1 MPTDKK
7 LKNLVLNVMT
17 EEQYDSATKNED
29 ELYLT
34 PDNSDEIE
42 KVIPTD
48 VAIKDNK
55 LGLKHGST
63 WLTNQN
69 AINLGDGLT
78 YDEATKTLKASGGG
92 GSGGSTLY
100 CHYISMTKFSDT
112 NAIGYIG
119 FNYYNNSSNELNDLT
134 KITSALADKFVL
146 CSGFV
151 KNSAT
156 NKFMNVLDITASDGN
171 LIVELFYTIDGLV
184 GSDIIDSTYD
194 IMDTVFQVA

>member
-1 MPTDKK
+1 MSTETTNKKIKIDNGTTFGRTYTDKAVDERLQGLVSTSTFTPVKEKANNSLQKPVGLTKTK
-7 LKNLVLNVMT
+7 LVGVGINGQDNIEIGDNLTLTNGKL
-17 EEQYDSATKNED
+17 SAT
-29 ELYLT
+29 
-34 PDNSDEIE
+34 
-42 KVIPTD
+42 
-48 VAIKDNK
+48 
-55 LGLKHGST
+55 
-63 WLTNQN
+63 
-69 AINLGDGLT
+69 
-78 YDEATKTLKASGGG
+78 GGA
-92 GSGGSTLY
+92 STLY
-100 CHYISMTKFSDT
+100 CHYIAITKFSDA

-119 FNYYNNSSNELNDLT
+119 FNYYNNSSDELNDLT

-156 NKFMNVLDITASDGN
+156 NKFMDVLDVTASDGN

>member
-7 LKNLVLNVMT
+7 LKSLVLNVMT
-17 EEQYDSATKNED
+17 EAQYNSATKNED

-34 PDNSDEIE
+34 PDE
-42 KVIPTD
+42 
-48 VAIKDNK
+48 
-55 LGLKHGST
+55 
-63 WLTNQN
+63 
-69 AINLGDGLT
+69 
-78 YDEATKTLKASGGG
+78 GGG
-92 GSGGSTLY
+92 GGTLY
-100 CHYISMTKFSDT
+100 CHYIAMTKFSGA
-112 NAIGYIG
+112 NVIGYIG
-119 FNYYNNSSNELNDLT
+119 FNYYNNSSDELNDLT
-134 KITSALADKFVL
+134 KITSALADKLVL

-156 NKFMNVLDITASDGN
+156 NKFMDVLDITASDGN